1 MFGGQE
7 QLQITFKLYAGLA
20 HYLPSGSEDNA
31 IEVELPNGQ
40 SISMLIQRYNVPLDQ
55 VHLVLLNGVYQ
66 DAAARVER
74 ILQDGDTVAIWPA
87 VAGG

>member
-1 MFGGQE
+1 MH
-7 QLQITFKLYAGLA
+7 ITFKLYAGLA
-20 HYLPSGSEDNA
+20 HYLPSGSKDNA
-31 IEVELPNGQ
+31 IEVDLPGGQ
-40 SISMLIQRYNVPLDQ
+40 SILTVIKRYNVPIDQ

-74 ILQDGDTVAIWPA
+74 VLQDGDTVAIWPA

>member
-1 MFGGQE
+1 MLGGQE
-7 QLQITFKLYAGLA
+7 ELQITFKMYAGLA
-20 HYLPSGSEDNA
+20 HYLPLGSEANA
-31 IEVELPNGQ
+31 IGVELPDGQ
-40 SISMLIQRYNVPLDQ
+40 SISTLIQRYNVPLDQ

>member
-1 MFGGQE
+1 MLRGQD

-31 IEVELPNGQ
+31 IEVELPDGQ
-40 SISMLIQRYNVPLDQ
+40 SIMTLIKRHHVPLDQ

-66 DAAARVER
+66 DATARVER
-74 ILQDGDTVAIWPA
+74 VLQDGDTVAIWPA

>member
-1 MFGGQE
+1 MH
-7 QLQITFKLYAGLA
+7 ITFKLYAGLA
-20 HYLPSGSEDNA
+20 HYLPSGSKDNA
-31 IEVELPNGQ
+31 IEVDLPGGQ
-40 SISMLIQRYNVPLDQ
+40 SILTVIKRYNVPIDQ

-74 ILQDGDTVAIWPA
+74 VLQAGDTVAIWPA

>member
-1 MFGGQE
+1 VFGGQD

-20 HYLPSGSEDNA
+20 RYLPAGSEDNA
-31 IEVELPNGQ
+31 IEVELPDGQ
-40 SISMLIQRYNVPLDQ
+40 SISTLIQGYNVPLDQ

-66 DAAARVER
+66 DAAARVEAV
-74 ILQDGDTVAIWPA
+74 LQHGDTVAIWPA

>member
-1 MFGGQE
+1 M
-7 QLQITFKLYAGLA
+7 QITFKMYAGLA

-31 IEVELPNGQ
+31 IGVELPDGQ
-40 SISMLIQRYNVPLDQ
+40 SISTLIQRYNVPLDQ